1 MGGNDDNFRR
11 KFLCGMSRQD
21 GSTRALSPKETIT
34 LDEYPT
40 EPNVRLLT
48 RSHRHCGV
56 IYSVRSPSEIIVMA
70 GAMCVD
76 RAGAGG

>member
-11 KFLCGMSRQD
+11 KFVCGMSRRD

-40 EPNVRLLT
+40 EPNVRLLRAPIGT
-48 RSHRHCGV
+48 VGLS
-56 IYSVRSPSEIIVMA
+56 IVYA
-70 GAMCVD
+70 L
-76 RAGAGG
+76 RAK

>member
-11 KFLCGMSRQD
+11 KFWCGMSRRD

-40 EPNVRLLT
+40 EP
-48 RSHRHCGV
+48 
-56 IYSVRSPSEIIVMA
+56 P
-70 GAMCVD
+70 CVGTVGLSKVYAL
-76 RAGAGG
+76 RAK